1 MTVLKEDL
9 VRHHAWLR
17 KYGCN
22 DSHSG
27 NASVRDGNTIWVT
40 PTGACADTLKSDD
53 LIACSI
59 DGWRGENASFDA
71 KLHIEVYKQNTNANA
86 VFHSHGPHTIAL
98 TMNGEDFIPDD
109 FEGKLYFPT
118 VPVHTIAY
126 DEYSEKSPQ
135 LVAETLSKY
144 CITVVRGHGVYACAE
159 SINLAYKWSCSL
171 EHSAKIAFLNHQLN
185 KS

>member
-9 VRHHAWLR
+9 VRHYAWLR
-17 KYGCN
+17 KYGYN

-27 NASVRDGNTIWVT
+27 NASVRDGDTIWVT
-40 PTGACADTLKSDD
+40 PTGACADTLQAND
-53 LIACSI
+53 LVSCSI
-59 DGWRGENASFDA
+59 DGSCGENASLDA
-71 KLHIEVYKQNTNANA
+71 KLHIEVYKQNAKASA

-109 FEGKLYFPT
+109 FEGKLYFPN
-118 VPVHTIAY
+118 VPVHTIGF

-135 LVAETLSKY
+135 LVADTLSKY
-144 CITVVRGHGVYACAE
+144 CITIVRGHGVYACAE

-171 EHSAKIAFLNHQLN
+171 EHSAKIAFLNHQL

>member
-1 MTVLKEDL
+1 MTLLKEDL
-9 VRHHAWLR
+9 VRHYAWLR
-17 KYGCN
+17 KYGYN

-27 NASVRDGNTIWVT
+27 NASARDGDIIWVT
-40 PTGACADTLKSDD
+40 PTGACADTLQADD
-53 LIACSI
+53 LVACSI
-59 DGWRGENASFDA
+59 DGTCGELASFDA
-71 KLHIEVYKQNTNANA
+71 KLHIEVYKQNTNALA

-118 VPVHTIAY
+118 VPVHSIDFDA
-126 DEYSEKSPQ
+126 YSEQSPK
-135 LVAETLSKY
+135 LVAKTLSKY

-171 EHSAKIAFLNHQLN
+171 EHSAKIAFLHKQL
-185 KS
+185 KT

>member
-9 VRHHAWLR
+9 VRHYAWLR
-17 KYGCN
+17 KYGYN

-27 NASVRDGNTIWVT
+27 NASVRDGDTIWVT
-40 PTGACADTLKSDD
+40 PTGSCADTLHADD
-53 LIACSI
+53 LIACSTNGSCG
-59 DGWRGENASFDA
+59 DGASFDA
-71 KLHIEVYKQNTNANA
+71 KLHIEVYKQNTKACA

-118 VPVHTIAY
+118 VPVHTIAF
-126 DEYSEKSPQ
+126 DEYSKKSPQ
-135 LVAETLSKY
+135 LVAKTLSEY
-144 CITVVRGHGVYACAE
+144 CITIVRGHGVYACAE

-171 EHSAKIAFLNHQLN
+171 EHSAKIAFLNQQL

>member
-1 MTVLKEDL
+1 MTVLKQDL
-9 VRHHAWLR
+9 VRHYAWLR
-17 KYGCN
+17 KYGYN

-40 PTGACADTLKSDD
+40 PTGACADTLKADD
-53 LIACSI
+53 LVACSI
-59 DGWRGENASFDA
+59 DGWRGEHASFDA
-71 KLHIEVYKQNTNANA
+71 KLHIEIYKQNAKACA

-98 TMNGEDFIPDD
+98 TMNGKDFIPED

-118 VPVHTIAY
+118 VPVHTIAF
-126 DEYSEKSPQ
+126 DEYSVKSPQ
-135 LVAETLSKY
+135 LVADTLCKY

-171 EHSAKIAFLNHQLN
+171 EHSAKIAFLNHQL